1 MDTEKPL
8 KWFYSALTQ
17 LVEAFGLQSI
27 ASRSTLAIELVITAL
42 LALCIVLFLAH
53 DVLWLIAS
61 FVTGNHEEFH
71 AFQVFIVSVIVL
83 VFSLIAIFLIEWAIA
98 GRKH

>member
-8 KWFYSALTQ
+8 RWFYSALTQ

-27 ASRSTLAIELVITAL
+27 ASRSTLALELVITAL

-53 DVLWLIAS
+53 DVIWLIAS
-61 FVTGNHEEFH
+61 FVSGNQEEFH
-71 AFQVFIVSVIVL
+71 AFQVFIVSAIVL
-83 VFSLIAIFLIEWAIA
+83 VLSVIAIFLIEWAIS
-98 GRKH
+98 GPKR